1 MVFRNQSR
9 TAAYEAIAS
18 AGCRLRLRRDA
29 LVALPRPRLLVAAV
43 LSLTIATCACTKKV
57 TVPNVV
63 EQDVDQAKQ
72 MLTSAQLKPGNIT
85 SAQGSVPPGSYVLT
99 QTPAAG
105 QQVPA
110 ESAVDLV
117 AEAPATVPELTKTSL
132 TDAINALQIL
142 ELKATFIK
150 QSSLNIFGGGA
161 KVVAQ
166 TPTAGTLVRRGTVV
180 TLTVTTAPDLAAAY
194 GAVSNERAYSQLNP
208 EYRKVVDELF
218 GKHGGS
224 GAQQ

>member
-9 TAAYEAIAS
+9 TAAHEAIAM
-18 AGCRLRLRRDA
+18 AGCRFRLGRGA
-29 LVALPRPRLLVAAV
+29 FVAFHRPRLLAAAV

-63 EQDVDQAKQ
+63 QQDVDQAKQ
-72 MLTSAQLKPGNIT
+72 MLASAQLKPGNIT
-85 SAQGSVPPGSYVLT
+85 SAQGTVPPGSYVLS

-117 AEAPATVPELTKTSL
+117 AEAPTTVPDLTKSSL
-132 TDAINALQIL
+132 TDAINALQML
-142 ELKATFIK
+142 ELKATFVK

-166 TPTAGTLVRRGTVV
+166 APPAGTVVRRGAIV

-218 GKHGGS
+218 GKQGGS